1 MGDESTELSVIIPTW
16 NGRELTM
23 AALEHLLG
31 SERSI
36 VAEVLVVDDG
46 SDDDTV
52 DSVCRRCPGVRL
64 IAHTSNRGFGAA
76 VNTGFSAAR
85 GQYLAAVNNDVLVS
99 WSCLRHLVSVLRS
112 ITRAA
117 AVSPH
122 MTDGSGRIVRVG
134 CDLPRTPWER
144 LSLSS
149 ARRST
154 DATEPAASCLPAEY
168 LKGACVVF
176 DRSALEEVRLFDEQ
190 FHMFAEE
197 VDLFRRLAKAGWS
210 SWVIDDISV
219 VHYEGR
225 SSRNHPNDAIAEQF
239 RLLSYRSMSIYY
251 RKHHSAVGATAL
263 RATLIL
269 QLLGRI
275 CRATVRPALGGS
287 DKRRAAELYRCLGQ
301 VVFSPPSRPVE
312 PELAPAS
319 EAPSSRLD

>member
-52 DSVCRRCPGVRL
+52 DSVCRRFPGVRL

-134 CDLPRTPWER
+134 YDLPRTPWER
-144 LSLSS
+144 LSLSR
-149 ARRST
+149 ARRPT
-154 DATEPAASCLPAEY
+154 DATEPAASYLPAEY

-176 DRSALEEVRLFDEQ
+176 DRSVLEEVRLFDEQ
-190 FHMFAEE
+190 FYIFAEE
-197 VDLFRRLAKAGWS
+197 VDLFRRLAKAGARR
-210 SWVIDDISV
+210 D
-219 VHYEGR
+219 
-225 SSRNHPNDAIAEQF
+225 SRH
-239 RLLSYRSMSIYY
+239 
-251 RKHHSAVGATAL
+251 
-263 RATLIL
+263 
-269 QLLGRI
+269 
-275 CRATVRPALGGS
+275 
-287 DKRRAAELYRCLGQ
+287 RRT
-301 VVFSPPSRPVE
+301 SPH
-312 PELAPAS
+312 
-319 EAPSSRLD
+319 